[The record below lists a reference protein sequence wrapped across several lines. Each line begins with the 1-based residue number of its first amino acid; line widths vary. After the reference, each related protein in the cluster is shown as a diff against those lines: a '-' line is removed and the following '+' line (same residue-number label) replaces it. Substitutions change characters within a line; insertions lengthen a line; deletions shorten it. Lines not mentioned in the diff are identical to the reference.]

1 MRSSELSVDA
11 VAAPST
17 ENLENRRSKL
27 DGVDAVD
34 QKTHVCTTYQPVGT
48 SKLSVYLQVFVK
60 VVLGLR
66 FSSLWA

>member
-1 MRSSELSVDA
+1 MRSSQLSVDA

-34 QKTHVCTTYQPVGT
+34 QKTYVCTTYEKAHAQQKHEELLTP
-48 SKLSVYLQVFVK
+48 
-60 VVLGLR
+60 
-66 FSSLWA
+66 LWLTC